1 MKSGEMD
8 SRLSIADQSLA
19 SPSASLGGKNSNEN
33 VGRPLAHWF
42 VMRISIDS
50 GYRSRVVTEVKT
62 TIDGVRA
69 EIRSELADYL
79 AGQRTYLTSIA
90 SELVPVC
97 DALDE
102 FLLDG
107 GKRLRP
113 LFAYAGLM
121 ASGAKATPEIIR
133 AISSLELLQACA
145 LIHDDLMDRSDTRRG
160 KPAIHRHFENLH
172 QSTAMNGLATQFGE
186 AAAVLLGDLALVWS
200 DQMLNTS
207 GISTE
212 SLLAAHQIH
221 DEMRVE
227 LMAGQ
232 YLDVREAGEKT
243 YSVERSLRIARYK
256 SGKYT
261 IERPLH
267 IGAVIGKPSKG
278 EHGDLLDA
286 LSRYGLPLG
295 EAFQLRDD
303 LLGIFGDPDVTGK
316 PAGDDLREGKR
327 TVLIA
332 MTLEALQEA
341 DREELLAHLGQ
352 PNIELAKIE
361 ELRALIKSSG
371 AVDKV
376 ESLIEKLTNDSLTA
390 IEDPAIHPSS
400 REFLTYIALSAV
412 KRSA

>member
-1 MKSGEMD
+1 MS
-8 SRLSIADQSLA
+8 
-19 SPSASLGGKNSNEN
+19 
-33 VGRPLAHWF
+33 
-42 VMRISIDS
+42 
-50 GYRSRVVTEVKT
+50 TEVKST
-62 TIDGVRA
+62 VDRVRS
-69 EIRSELADYL
+69 EIRSELASYL
-79 AGQRTYLTSIA
+79 ALQRSYLTEIS

-113 LFAYAGLM
+113 LFAYAGLI
-121 ASGAKATPEIIR
+121 ASGAMPTTQIIR

-145 LIHDDLMDRSDTRRG
+145 LIHDDLMDGSDTRRG

-172 QSTAMNGLATQFGE
+172 QSSAMNGLSEQFGE

-207 GISTE
+207 EIPTD
-212 SLLAAHQIH
+212 SLLAAQRIH
-221 DEMRVE
+221 DEMRIE

-232 YLDVREAGEKT
+232 YLDIHESGQST
-243 YSVERSLRIARYK
+243 FSLDRSLKIARYK

-267 IGAVIGKPSKG
+267 LGAVIGNPNSASNAA
-278 EHGDLLDA
+278 LLNA

-303 LLGIFGDPDVTGK
+303 LLGIFGDPAVTGK

-327 TVLIA
+327 TALMA
-332 MTLEALQEA
+332 MTLDALDER
-341 DREELLAHLGQ
+341 DRAELILHLGS
-352 PNIELAKIE
+352 PNISATKVE
-361 ELRALIKSSG
+361 ELRALIVKSG
-371 AVDKV
+371 AVDALENLITQLTE
-376 ESLIEKLTNDSLTA
+376 ESLQA
-390 IEDPAIHPSS
+390 IEDSS
-400 REFLTYIALSAV
+400 ISPQAREYLTYIALSAV
-412 KRSA
+412 KRNT